1 MSDASGEFHV
11 PRSLTKRARDLR
23 SRQTEAEQRL
33 WYYLRAARFMGIKF
47 KRQKPMGN
55 YIVDFVSSSHRL
67 IIEIDGGQ
75 HAEQQEYDRR
85 RDAWLR
91 SQGYE
96 VVRFWNHQ
104 VLTETQS
111 VLESVRQ
118 KIQTLSASSSDL
130 SPDNERGETTS
141 KGS

>member
-1 MSDASGEFHV
+1 
-11 PRSLTKRARDLR
+11 
-23 SRQTEAEQRL
+23 
-33 WYYLRAARFMGIKF
+33 MGTKF
-47 KRQKPMGN
+47 KRQKPIGN
-55 YIVDFVSSSHRL
+55 YIVDFVSSSHGL

-85 RDAWLR
+85 RDTWLR
-91 SQGYE
+91 TQGYE

-111 VLESVRQ
+111 VLEAVRQ
-118 KIQTLSASSSDL
+118 TIQALSTVSFDSVA
-130 SPDNERGETTS
+130 PCGKGEITS

>member
-1 MSDASGEFHV
+1 MTE
-11 PRSLTKRARDLR
+11 RARDLR
-23 SRQTEAEQRL
+23 GRQTEAEQTL
-33 WYYLRAARFMGIKF
+33 WYYLRAGRFMGVKF
-47 KRQKPMGN
+47 KRQKPIGN
-55 YIVDFVSSSHRL
+55 YIVDFVSSSHGL

-75 HAEQQEYDRR
+75 HAEQQEYDRN

-111 VLESVRQ
+111 VLEAVRQ
-118 KIQTLSASSSDL
+118 AIQALPTVSSD
-130 SPDNERGETTS
+130 STGACERGDITS

>member
-1 MSDASGEFHV
+1 MEETKRKQGAS
-11 PRSLTKRARDLR
+11 RSLTARARDLR

-33 WYYLRAARFMGIKF
+33 WYHLRAGRFMGIKF
-47 KRQKPMGN
+47 KRQKPIGN

-67 IIEIDGGQ
+67 IIELDGGQ

-111 VLESVRQ
+111 VLEAVRQ
-118 KIQTLSASSSDL
+118 TIQALSTVSSD
-130 SPDNERGETTS
+130 SVPPCGKGEITS
-141 KGS
+141 K